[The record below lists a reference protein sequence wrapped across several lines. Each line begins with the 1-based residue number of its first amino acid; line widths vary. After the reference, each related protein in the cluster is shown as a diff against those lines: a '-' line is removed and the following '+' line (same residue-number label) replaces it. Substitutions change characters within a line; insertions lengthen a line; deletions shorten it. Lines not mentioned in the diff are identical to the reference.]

1 MGRKWLVAGGVAIIV
16 VAVVLYAGL
25 VIYPAS
31 RLRTALG
38 QAQQFLPAGTSL
50 SYQAAA
56 YSLISGRASISGVT
70 LRNSGPLAA
79 EVTIDRIAL
88 ERPSLKL
95 GNAWQQAESNPKAL
109 AENAAVPIA
118 AAITFSG
125 ITIRTDKV
133 TEKIGSARIER
144 PRLYPWALLHPGV
157 PTWTEALAVLKTE
170 PPAKSLGA
178 FMPLLRF
185 EAALALGVGYSGA
198 AATDISVT
206 AEVPAAADL
215 PAHAV
220 TYSIARTDGPA
231 NDRGV
236 FGAGSAEHVVLQL
249 GAPAGTMTI
258 ERMTIAR
265 LNARQPLEAILGQS
279 EPDPRMLDGLAIG
292 RIAMAGM
299 AIKPTAGD
307 AIALGSLALSQIA
320 VSDGVPVSAHLAW
333 NGLRL
338 TRAEMPD
345 AKARLAFEQLGLD
358 SMTINLD
365 AAYNWE
371 LPASRLALQ
380 DIRLN
385 VAELG
390 SLNLSASL
398 VGVTPSRDAFDRAR
412 LAHAVLRYRDASL
425 IARSLKAA
433 AMAMHADPAK
443 FREQIVAM
451 VRGRMSAFADSPAI
465 AQAAKAV
472 VAFLE
477 EPRSLTI
484 ELAPPAPVA
493 LTTLRNSST
502 MAPPELASLLGLQV
516 TADQ

>member
-1 MGRKWLVAGGVAIIV
+1 MGKKWFVVGGVAIIV
-16 VAVVLYAGL
+16 VAVALYAGL

-31 RLRTALG
+31 RFRTALG
-38 QAQQFLPAGTSL
+38 QVQQFLPAGTSL
-50 SYQAAA
+50 SYQAAD
-56 YSLISGRASISGVT
+56 YSLFSDRASITGVS

-79 EVTIDRIAL
+79 ALTIDKIAL

-95 GNAWQQAESNPKAL
+95 GNEWQRAKSNPKAL
-109 AENAAVPIA
+109 AQDAAIPIA

-133 TEKIGSARIER
+133 TEKIGSAQIDQ
-144 PRLYPWALLHPGV
+144 PRLYPRALLHPGV

-170 PPAKSLGA
+170 PPPKSLSA

-198 AATDISVT
+198 AATDINAT
-206 AEVPAAADL
+206 AEVPAAAGM

-220 TYSIARTDGPA
+220 TYSIAKTDGPA

-236 FGAGSAEHVVLQL
+236 FGAGSAEYVVLQL
-249 GAPAGTMTI
+249 GPPAGTMTI
-258 ERMTIAR
+258 DRMAVSG
-265 LNARQPLEAILGQS
+265 LNARQPLEKILAH
-279 EPDPRMLDGLAIG
+279 PRLTPAVLDGLAFG
-292 RIAMAGM
+292 RIKMAGM
-299 AIKPTAGD
+299 ALKPPKGP
-307 AIALGSLALSQIA
+307 AIALGTFALSRIA
-320 VSDGVPVSAHLAW
+320 VSDGIPVSAQLAW

-358 SMTINLD
+358 SMTISLD

-371 LPASRLALQ
+371 LPASRLAIQ

-390 SLNLSASL
+390 SLSLSASL
-398 VGVTPSRDAFDRAR
+398 IGVAPSRDAFDRAS
-412 LAHAVLRYRDASL
+412 LAHAVLRYRDGSL

-433 AMAMHADPAK
+433 AVAMHADPAQ
-443 FREQIVAM
+443 FRHQLIAM
-451 VRGRMSAFADSPAI
+451 VQGRMSEFGDSPAI
-465 AQAAKAV
+465 AHAAKAIIT
-472 VAFLE
+472 FLDA
-477 EPRSLTI
+477 PQSLTI
-484 ELAPPAPVA
+484 ELAPPAPVP

-516 TADQ
+516 TANQ